1 MSELLMLK
9 FVINFSDE
17 LVIEQGQENARFRRF
32 CKQENFVNIQPCDA
46 NKLIIFPNIKQR
58 RNSD

>member
-1 MSELLMLK
+1 MLK